1 MLTMELNE
9 KGLWVRKKKPAGPA
23 EEAPG
28 PSESAKQL
36 LKTTSSA
43 EDPRLEAAKPKGRG
57 TADATEKA
65 LQALQ
70 ERRKLERKVQ
80 DEPRTWRE
88 RGWRRPS
95 GEGRDLA
102 GKLQDGGAKL
112 NGYTAPHAVDFDDE
126 ARKLWVRLNLDP
138 SIITGGQ
145 YNAMDALWQHP
156 ETRAVFYVGNQTAAT
171 NLSLLQKHGVTHVV
185 NCTDSMPNYHE
196 NYPSGI
202 KYHRF
207 DISSFHRR
215 VKSDADAARFVQP
228 MLDFVSSALADG
240 KNVMVHC
247 LAGAHRAGTTGCMC
261 LMYFAQ
267 LGAKDAVLAGVQ
279 RSDEEA
285 KEVVERAL
293 GSCAVGQGSAP
304 VRAEPTATRAKRRR
318 SPSPVAVSSPSEN
331 EGGDFQA
338 AWMDSDD
345 EKEAA
350 KLSEKPSGGDIV
362 VDFF

>member
-1 MLTMELNE
+1 
-9 KGLWVRKKKPAGPA
+9 
-23 EEAPG
+23 
-28 PSESAKQL
+28 
-36 LKTTSSA
+36 
-43 EDPRLEAAKPKGRG
+43 
-57 TADATEKA
+57 
-65 LQALQ
+65 
-70 ERRKLERKVQ
+70 
-80 DEPRTWRE
+80 
-88 RGWRRPS
+88 
-95 GEGRDLA
+95 
-102 GKLQDGGAKL
+102 
-112 NGYTAPHAVDFDDE
+112 
-126 ARKLWVRLNLDP
+126 
-138 SIITGGQ
+138 
-145 YNAMDALWQHP
+145 MDALWQHP

-267 LGAKDAVLAGVQ
+267 LGAKGVQ

-285 KEVVERAL
+285 KEVVERI
-293 GSCAVGQGSAP
+293 
-304 VRAEPTATRAKRRR
+304 K
-318 SPSPVAVSSPSEN
+318 VAVSSK
-331 EGGDFQA
+331 GGDFQA

-350 KLSEKPSGGDIV
+350 KLSEKPSGPGSLLLEDPLKRGPAIELTFIEVPYWWVEADLRRRVQDGSCRDCAVLV
-362 VDFF
+362 VDVCNPDSFQAALTRGKWALSAGLQCQMASGLVVLIGPSGCIHGSFFQSQHLVQVLSFAGPCGRATPLPQGMPS